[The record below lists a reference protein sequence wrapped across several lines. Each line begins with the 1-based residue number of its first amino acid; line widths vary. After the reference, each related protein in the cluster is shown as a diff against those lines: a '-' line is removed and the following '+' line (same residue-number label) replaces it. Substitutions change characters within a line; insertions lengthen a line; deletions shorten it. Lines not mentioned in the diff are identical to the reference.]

1 MDSVPFT
8 NPIVAGNTLIRQAI
22 QSENFSIGSDNAVAG
37 WQIARDGS
45 ATFTSV
51 TIGSANYNIDTDGNA
66 AFEDVTVN
74 DDILL
79 GGISLTDFIE
89 GQPGGLISY
98 GDSQSANVTG
108 AAWTVDSGAVGGA
121 AKVVAE
127 FSFGPVDPTHIYKI
141 TTSWNY
147 SVTATGTVYRHTLR
161 YTIDGTTPG
170 TSSLIIDG
178 SDFELAPAVATQR
191 ERVDRTLFYYSSAA
205 YDVVRIAITLIRDR
219 GTVNTMVLD
228 LDNANTKLIVAVEDM
243 GLKDTAVSG
252 GSLSQKFKSTGTDD
266 PDPTKRY
273 TKTYSC
279 NWSRSWDQDGGRVH
293 STNGEMVQG
302 TYPDGNG
309 GRRAWYGFPFSTIQ
323 SDLTSAT
330 VNKVE
335 VYLYYDHWYYNSGG
349 TASIGYHNS
358 TATSAPSYDGTK
370 DAIDEVQSANW
381 GVNVGRWVDITSGGA
396 FTASGWKTGVHT
408 GITISGNGSS
418 NLIYYGKARGNTD
431 SHEAQL
437 RITYTK

>member
-1 MDSVPFT
+1 MPFT

-22 QSENFSIGSDNAVAG
+22 QSENFAIGTDDTVAG

-79 GGISLTDFIE
+79 NGVSLIDFIN
-89 GQPGGLISY
+89 GQPAGLMSY
-98 GDSQSANVTG
+98 GDSAIANNVN
-108 AAWTVDSGAVGGA
+108 AQWSVDSA
-121 AKVVAE
+121 AIAGTATAMVE
-127 FSFGPVDPTHIYKI
+127 FAFGPIQQTHIYRL
-141 TTSWNY
+141 TLSYNTLF
-147 SVTATGTVYRHTLR
+147 TVANDRFRVNIR
-161 YTIDGTTPG
+161 YTTDGTTPNVA
-170 TSSLIIDG
+170 TSSLLDG
-178 SDFELAPAVATQR
+178 SDKNIIAPAATNVRQF
-191 ERVDRTLFYYSSAA
+191 ETYFYYSLDD
-205 YDVVRIAITLIRDR
+205 YDLIRAILIFQR
-219 GTVNTMVLD
+219 AAGTGTIALD
-228 LDNANTKLIVAVEDM
+228 LDDPNTKLMYAFEDL
-243 GLKDTAVSG
+243 GLKDTAVNG
-252 GSLSQKFKSTGTDD
+252 GSLAQKSKSAGTPD
-266 PDPTKRY
+266 PAPTKRY
-273 TKTYSC
+273 TKTYST
-279 NWSRSWDQDGGRVH
+279 NWSRSWDQGGGRVH

-309 GRRAWYGFPFSTIQ
+309 SRVAWYGFPFSTIQ
-323 SDLTSAT
+323 SDLSGAT

-335 VYLYYDHWYYNSGG
+335 VYLYYDHWYFNGGG

-370 DAIDEVQSANW
+370 DNLDCKQFSGWA
-381 GVNVGRWVDITSGGA
+381 VNQGKWVDITSGGG
-396 FTASGWKTGVHT
+396 FTASSWKSGAHT
-408 GITISGNGSS
+408 GIVISGNGSS
-418 NLIYYGKARGNTD
+418 SLTYYGKARGNSE